1 MSTAMENLR
10 PPHRIN
16 VDEFFRIVASGVL
29 GEDARVELIDG
40 EIIDREPIGID
51 HGWVVDEL
59 TAMFHSSL
67 GDKVAVRT
75 QGALR
80 VDEWNFFLPDVT
92 VLKGPRDRYRHRHP
106 TVDDILLVIEVA
118 DSSLRKDMKI
128 KRPIYLQ
135 HAAAEIWIVDVQK
148 MVLHVQRAS
157 DASSAPQAMALKPS
171 TSIALHALPGVEIDL
186 SSLAPP

>member
-1 MSTAMENLR
+1 VESA
-10 PPHRIN
+10 
-16 VDEFFRIVASGVL
+16 AL

-40 EIIDREPIGID
+40 EIIDMEPIGID
-51 HGWVVDEL
+51 HGWAVDEL

-80 VDEWNFFLPDVT
+80 VDDWNFFLPDVA
-92 VLKGPRDRYRHRHP
+92 VMKGPRDRYRRRHP

-118 DSSLRKDMKI
+118 DSSLRKDMNI

-135 HAAAEIWIVDVQK
+135 HSAAEIWIVDVQK
-148 MVLHVQRAS
+148 RVLRVQRGS
-157 DASSAPQAMALKPS
+157 DAAPQTIVLGPS
-171 TSIALHALPGVEIDL
+171 TSVSLHALPGVVMDL